1 MVTVTAG
8 GRHRVDAV
16 LVARSAIRGIVTL
29 DQPGFPPGAGVRVR
43 LFLEDFPSTAIRT
56 TTADANGF
64 YEFVG
69 LDAPAAYIVD
79 FTPPPV
85 TPARPRPSRSTSCS
99 NLGSTAT
106 TSTRPFPQVDLRK

>member
-85 TPARPRPSRSTSCS
+85 TPA
-99 NLGSTAT
+99 STAT
-106 TSTRPFPQVDLRK
+106 FSVNVVLQPGLDRNDVDATIPIS